1 MSFWRFFVKEVEE
14 EQALEQLAGLTAEE
28 KQRAFQGMRQLFDLL
43 ERSID
48 HNSEQDLF
56 ISKDIEQFGETTATQ
71 NAVLQQVVNDTQLIL
86 QSATN
91 IETITNSVIEKSE
104 KNMEIVEEGNAS
116 IDQLVKQ
123 MNYVA
128 QVFQELETTIEE
140 LKYDSNE
147 IAKIADVINGI
158 SDQTNLLALN
168 AAIEAARA
176 GEAGKGFAVVAD
188 EVRKL
193 ADSSKSSLNEIKQ
206 KVDQIS
212 GRVVKLSSEITER
225 VTEVETTKEMTN
237 ATRSYFTEIHTS
249 QRELTDNMDSIKE
262 VAATTSE
269 ITVQFTSKLENV
281 ATGFLQNETK
291 ISNLHEHSKKKFVYS
306 TELYSYLTQAKDLVD
321 AIEKEKLD

>member
-14 EQALEQLAGLTAEE
+14 EQALEQLAGLTPEE

-48 HNSEQDLF
+48 HNSEQDLL

-71 NAVLQQVVNDTQLIL
+71 NAVLQQVVNDTQRIL

-128 QVFQELETTIEE
+128 QVFQELEATIEQ

-281 ATGFLQNETK
+281 ATGFLQNESK
-291 ISNLHEHSKKKFVYS
+291 IAGLHEHSKKKFVYS